1 MIGVDT
7 NVLVRFL
14 TADDPRQHRTALAF
28 FGERTPADPAYV
40 SAVTLAETVWL
51 LRRRYGLA
59 PEEILESLSMII
71 DSDDF
76 VVEGREAIESV
87 RGGMGQPA
95 QLTDFLI
102 AKLGRKAGCSRTV
115 TFDRRAARSV
125 PDMELLT

>member
-28 FGERTPADPAYV
+28 FSARTPADPAYV

-51 LRRRYGLA
+51 LRRRYGLT
-59 PEEILESLSMII
+59 PEEILESLTMII

-87 RGGMGQPA
+87 RSGTGKPA
-95 QLTDFLI
+95 QLTDFVI
-102 AKLGRKAGCSRTV
+102 ARTGQKAGCTRTV
-115 TFDRRAARSV
+115 TFDRLAAKAV